1 METRWLK
8 LLSNQTRIGVVI
20 QPIAS
25 IENHGVLPLG
35 ADLLIADCT
44 MRRLELPEEAVIA
57 PAIPYSTAAEH
68 TGFRVSISPQ
78 TFVQYLVEVGSSILS
93 NVNALLFVVF
103 HGGAYHA
110 TYLAARILRSKGY
123 EVYLFNFWDTVTRAL
138 GLEGMLIH
146 ADCIEASILL
156 ACGYTQG
163 IREAERIDSSCT
175 RRAPPYQPWVSRD
188 IPGMYP
194 VDPVLASRPLGEKL
208 LQTATEQ
215 LRRLVDLILERQ
227 KASSQ

>member
-8 LLSNQTRIGVVI
+8 LLSNQARIGVVI

-35 ADLLIADCT
+35 ADLLIADCA
-44 MRRLELPEEAVIA
+44 MSRLELPEEVVIA
-57 PAIPYSTAAEH
+57 PTIPYSTAAEH
-68 TGFRVSISPQ
+68 AGFRVSISPQ
-78 TFVQYLVEVGSSILS
+78 TFVQYLVEVGLSILS
-93 NVNALLFVVF
+93 SNNALLFAVF

-138 GLEGMLIH
+138 GLEDALIH

-163 IREAERIDSSCT
+163 VREAERIDSSCIH
-175 RRAPPYQPWVSRD
+175 RAPPYQPWVSRD
-188 IPGMYP
+188 VPGIYP
-194 VDPVLASRPLGEKL
+194 GDPVPASRPLGEKL

-215 LRRLVDLILERQ
+215 LRGLVGLILERQ